1 MNTHMLF
8 VGIDPGVHGGI
19 AAIDS
24 YGSVKLAKHFPTVSV
39 CKSTKGKKTEFDFGG
54 IRDLFDEVS
63 VIGGFK
69 RAWLESVNSMPTD
82 SRQSAF
88 TFGGSF
94 WALRMALADR
104 EIPYEMVRP
113 RLWQEELLKGIA
125 HSSSKMLR
133 DAYLAK
139 ARTMFPAVDLS
150 KKKDAEIAAALLIAE
165 FGRRQFV
172 ATANND

>member
-1 MNTHMLF
+1 MNTQMLF
-8 VGIDPGVHGGI
+8 VGIDPGVHGGL
-19 AAIDS
+19 AVVDS
-24 YGSVKLAKHFPTVSV
+24 FGNAKLAKHFPIVSV
-39 CKSTKGKKTEFDFGG
+39 LKSTKGKKTEFDFGG
-54 IRDLFDEVS
+54 IRDLFDEVA
-63 VIGGFK
+63 GMPGFK
-69 RAWLESVNSMPTD
+69 RAWLESVSSMPTD

-104 EIPYEMVRP
+104 EIPYETVRP
-113 RLWQEELLKGIA
+113 RLWQEEMLKGVA
-125 HSSSKMLR
+125 HNSSKMLR

-172 ATANND
+172 SDAQ